1 MDERTVLP
9 GQTTHDM
16 LFNYAVLKRGF
27 VAGVCAT
34 LHLSLLTSHFSLLTA
49 AAKPQPSLLRVSTT
63 ETARYPSRGRW

>member
-34 LHLSLLTSHFSLLTA
+34 FSPLTSHFSRLRRSRSLRSCAFQQLKQLTI
-49 AAKPQPSLLRVSTT
+49 
-63 ETARYPSRGRW
+63 G

>member
-1 MDERTVLP
+1 MDERTVPP

-34 LHLSLLTSHFSLLTA
+34 FHLSLLTSHGCGEA
-49 AAKPQPSLLRVSTT
+49 AAFAP
-63 ETARYPSRGRW
+63 ARFNN